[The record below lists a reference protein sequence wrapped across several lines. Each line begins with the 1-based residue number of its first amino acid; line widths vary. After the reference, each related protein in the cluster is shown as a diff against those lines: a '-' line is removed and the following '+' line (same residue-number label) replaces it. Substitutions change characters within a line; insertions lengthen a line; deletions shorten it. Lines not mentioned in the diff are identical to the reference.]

1 LSTRCDYGLCRRTT
15 ELGGFDDGNK
25 LDVAAGHSDLFGTIE
40 ERASFGRAT
49 DDASEGATLT
59 KQGEPGRE
67 FMIITAGTARVDIDA
82 STVAHLG
89 PGDFLGEL
97 AVISGTPRTA
107 TVSATSEMTVEVL
120 NRREF
125 MSLLDQSAGLGRK
138 ILVGAVKRLQMNERT
153 KTN

>member
-1 LSTRCDYGLCRRTT
+1 MATTKSGVDLADIGIFSELSKRELKAVARLMT
-15 ELGGFDDGNK
+15 ELELK
-25 LDVAAGHSDLFGTIE
+25 
-40 ERASFGRAT
+40 
-49 DDASEGATLT
+49 EGATLT
-59 KQGEPGRE
+59 RQGEPGRE
-67 FMIITAGTARVDIDA
+67 FMVISRGTAKVEIDNE
-82 STVAHLG
+82 TVAHLG

-107 TVSATSEMTVEVL
+107 TVTATSEMTVEIL

-125 MSLLDQSAGLGRK
+125 MSLLDESAALGRK

>member
-1 LSTRCDYGLCRRTT
+1 VATTKSGVDLADIGIFSELSKRELKAVARLMT
-15 ELGGFDDGNK
+15 ELELK
-25 LDVAAGHSDLFGTIE
+25 
-40 ERASFGRAT
+40 
-49 DDASEGATLT
+49 EGATLT
-59 KQGEPGRE
+59 RQGEPGRE
-67 FMIITAGTARVDIDA
+67 FMVISRGTAKVEIDNE
-82 STVAHLG
+82 TVAHLG

-107 TVSATSEMTVEVL
+107 TVTATSEMTVEIL

-125 MSLLDQSAGLGRK
+125 MSLLDESAALGRK

>member
-1 LSTRCDYGLCRRTT
+1 MTATNSTSLHEIPIFSELSKK
-15 ELGGFDDGNK
+15 ELRSVEQLMTQVTVK
-25 LDVAAGHSDLFGTIE
+25 
-40 ERASFGRAT
+40 
-49 DDASEGATLT
+49 EGATLT

-125 MSLLDQSAGLGRK
+125 MSLLDQSAALGRK

>member
-1 LSTRCDYGLCRRTT
+1 MATTSNGGIDLAQIGIFSELSKRELKSVSKLMT
-15 ELGGFDDGNK
+15 ELE
-25 LDVAAGHSDLFGTIE
+25 LT
-40 ERASFGRAT
+40 
-49 DDASEGATLT
+49 EGAVLT

-67 FMIITAGTARVDIDA
+67 FMIITSGTAKVEIDGV
-82 STVAHLG
+82 TVAHLG

-107 TVSATSEMTVEVL
+107 TVTATSPMVLEIL

-125 MSLLDQSAGLGRK
+125 MTLLDESATLGRK

-153 KTN
+153 RTN

>member
-1 LSTRCDYGLCRRTT
+1 MTGTNSTSLHEIPIFSELSKK
-15 ELGGFDDGNK
+15 ELRS
-25 LDVAAGHSDLFGTIE
+25 V
-40 ERASFGRAT
+40 ERLMT
-49 DDASEGATLT
+49 PVPVKEGATLT

-125 MSLLDQSAGLGRK
+125 MSLLDQSAALGRK